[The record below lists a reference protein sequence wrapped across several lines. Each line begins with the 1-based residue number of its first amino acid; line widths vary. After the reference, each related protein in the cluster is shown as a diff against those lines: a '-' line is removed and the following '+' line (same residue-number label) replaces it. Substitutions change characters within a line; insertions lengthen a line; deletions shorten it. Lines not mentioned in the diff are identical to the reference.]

1 MARMTIALTY
11 DAVFRGGRDVSSM
24 IRSGLRDEGAKR
36 WQDGQECIVEATVV
50 DSGGDVSVRLD
61 YTATLEETAPASAYR
76 LEHLAETLEKVVAGD
91 FQRWRY
97 TSSLPKLT
105 RLGNALD
112 DRPSQA
118 TVRVP
123 LLAADRDVVINDE
136 AARRALAVSVREVY
150 AFWSDQQ
157 ERLRGLQVRFE
168 TDALVIT
175 APSIRAAVG
184 SARAYL
190 SAARRQARGWASLPP
205 TPVWAWASAAI
216 ALASL
221 GFSWAPLTTATLAT
235 FAGLTA
241 SIAVVAVAL
250 APRLLARRSVT
261 AWGMAPVLTLV
272 VFACA
277 YGAISLL
284 SHDAITIN
292 GTSLHHLRE
301 PLLLSLS
308 LLSTVGVLDLHVH
321 QWVRSLA
328 YLEMLLIASLAGGA
342 AVVAAR
348 RVSRRVEAIVD
359 ELRLERG

>member
-1 MARMTIALTY
+1 MTIALTY
-11 DAVFRGGRDVSSM
+11 DAAFPGDSAVSSM
-24 IRSGLRDEGAKR
+24 IRAGLREEGDKR
-36 WQDGQECIVEATVV
+36 WQDGQECIVEATVW
-50 DSGGDVSVRLD
+50 DSDGTVSVRLE
-61 YTATLEETAPASAYR
+61 YTATLDVTTPGYGYR
-76 LEHLAETLEKVVAGD
+76 LENLAETLEKVVAHD
-91 FQRWRY
+91 FDRWRH
-97 TSSLPKLT
+97 TSRSKLT
-105 RLGNALD
+105 RLGNSVKN
-112 DRPSQA
+112 RPPQV

-123 LLAADRDVVINDE
+123 LLAADRDVVINHE
-136 AARRALAVSVREVY
+136 AARRAVTVSVREAY
-150 AFWSDQQ
+150 KFWSDQE
-157 ERLRGLQVRFE
+157 ERLRGLEVRFDA
-168 TDALVIT
+168 DALVIT

-184 SARAYL
+184 AGTAYL
-190 SAARRQARGWASLPP
+190 SAARRRARAWASLPP

-216 ALASL
+216 ALASFGL
-221 GFSWAPLTTATLAT
+221 SWAPLTTATLAT
-235 FAGLTA
+235 FGAVSA
-241 SIAVVAVAL
+241 SLAAAAVTL

-261 AWGMAPVLTLV
+261 AWGMAPILTLV

-284 SHDAITIN
+284 GHDAITIN

-301 PLLLSLS
+301 PFLLSLS